1 MPVSKIHT
9 AIASLSL
16 KHFESV
22 QVPTPAPGEGEVLIK
37 VAYAA
42 MIAFDT
48 YINDLGYSATFPMIF
63 GFNASGTVAE
73 VGTGIDDLQIG
84 DRASHTSC

>member
-1 MPVSKIHT
+1 MPASRTHT

-16 KHFESV
+16 KYFDTV

-48 YINDLGYSATFPMIF
+48 YINDLGYSATFPMIL

-73 VGTGIDDLQIG
+73 VGIGIDDLQIG
-84 DRASHTSC
+84 DRASHTSW